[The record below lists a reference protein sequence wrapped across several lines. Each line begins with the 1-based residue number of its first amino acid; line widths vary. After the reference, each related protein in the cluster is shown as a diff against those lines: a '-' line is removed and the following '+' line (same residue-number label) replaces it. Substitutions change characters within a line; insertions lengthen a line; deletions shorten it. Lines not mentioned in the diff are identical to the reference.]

1 MSVLVLG
8 LTRTDRYS
16 VFAEWSLRTIF
27 GSGSVIIAM
36 WSLHRTA
43 HERAVLRGLPCVRA
57 ALTARADVAVLDKL
71 SRELAARIERLV
83 LLLPVLRSA
92 AARWIGDCEPQNV
105 QREQS
110 LQRCHSLSWRA
121 SFVHVVAA
129 RYLRRAHFAI
139 WAVHLR
145 VHRAAVGVQTAL
157 QQKSHAACGRAIH
170 HALDAWDCRS
180 RYPGSGGHHE
190 RWRRFIFMLGL
201 RAGRELKAVHA
212 AGCSS

>member
-27 GSGSVIIAM
+27 GCVAASSCAM

-43 HERAVLRGLPCVRA
+43 HEKAVLRGHPCVCA

-83 LLLPVLRSA
+83 LLLRSA

-170 HALDAWDCRS
+170 HALDAWHCRS
-180 RYPGSGGHHE
+180 RYPGGGGHHE
-190 RWRRFIFMLGL
+190 RWRRFIFMLWL

>member
-1 MSVLVLG
+1 
-8 LTRTDRYS
+8 
-16 VFAEWSLRTIF
+16 
-27 GSGSVIIAM
+27 M

-57 ALTARADVAVLDKL
+57 ALSARAVVAVLDML
-71 SRELAARIERLV
+71 SRVLVARLEWWV
-83 LLLPVLRSA
+83 LLLRSV
-92 AARWIGDCEPQNV
+92 AARWFGVCEPQFV
-105 QREQS
+105 QLDLS
-110 LQRCHSLSWRA
+110 LLRCLSLSWRA

-129 RYLRRAHFAI
+129 RCLRRAHFAI

-157 QQKSHAACGRAIH
+157 QQKSLAACGRAIH
-170 HALDAWDCRS
+170 HALAAWHCRL
-180 RYPGSGGHHE
+180 RYPGGGGHHG
-190 RWRRFIFMLGL
+190 RWRRLIFMLGL